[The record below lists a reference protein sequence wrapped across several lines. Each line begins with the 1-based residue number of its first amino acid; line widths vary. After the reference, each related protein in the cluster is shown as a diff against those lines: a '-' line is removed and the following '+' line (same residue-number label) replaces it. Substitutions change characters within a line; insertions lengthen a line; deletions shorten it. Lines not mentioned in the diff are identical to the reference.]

1 MKNLAINTV
10 LEEIKTSLQNNQT
23 LILEAPPG
31 AGKSTLV
38 PLSLMQE
45 SYVQNKRI
53 LLLEPRRVAA
63 RTLAKQMSKMLN
75 ESIGQSVGYQIKNDS
90 KYSKETKILIITEG
104 VLIKKLQNDQSLEGI
119 GLVIF
124 DEFHERSIHS
134 DLSLAL
140 CLEVQELLREDLKI
154 LLMSATLKE
163 EDIRKVLPRSLIVR
177 CKSSQYELQHIYLKQ
192 SIKINDE
199 ESFLRVLQN
208 TCLEVIHKEKGD
220 ILVFL
225 PGARE
230 INTLKNFLEEEV
242 IKDIDILPLYSALN
256 QEEQDKAIYST
267 AKRKI
272 VLATNIAQTSLTISG
287 IRTVIDTGTQKVALF
302 NHDTAM
308 NQLKLSFISEQS
320 AIQRAGRAAR
330 LGNGKCYRLWHKTKI
345 LEEVSKA
352 EVLRADL
359 SSFLLDLCL
368 WGVKDLNEIS
378 LIDRPT
384 QKSLNSTYELLQN
397 LEMIDENLNIS
408 ALGKEALALGLHPR
422 LSYMIL
428 KASVLGY
435 EEEAC
440 ILAALLENKDIFNKE
455 IRDCDLK
462 SRFLAVINN
471 ERSFI
476 IKAYAL
482 KEVKKEAKNLH
493 VKIKKIKKITS
504 SNKKLN
510 ASIIG
515 VLLLFAYPDRLAKRR
530 EQQGN
535 KYLLSN
541 KKGATLSKN
550 DHLYKTQYLVVSQI
564 ISKDKDSLIQMALKI
579 EEKDIYKYFA
589 HQIKK
594 KESFLYNKN
603 KENFECKEHLSFLN
617 LELSVQ
623 AKEINTKEGF
633 SKVLLSLIREEGLD
647 LLSWS
652 KKALQLR
659 QRFTFLNI
667 YKNAALFENE
677 KYAKINDEY
686 LLDNLEE
693 WLESYLSNIKS
704 IKALK
709 NMDLFPILS
718 SLLSYEEKK
727 AFEVL
732 LPTSI
737 KVPSGTHISIDY
749 STDVAVLK
757 VKIQEVFGLQHSP
770 KILNNTLS
778 LQIHLLSPSL
788 QALQISNDLQS
799 FWKNSYAEV
808 RKELRGKYKRH
819 YWPEDPYTAEA
830 TNKTKK
836 NMHK

>member
-10 LEEIKTSLQNNQT
+10 LKEIKTSLQNNQT

-31 AGKSTLV
+31 AGKSTMV
-38 PLSLMQE
+38 PLSLKKE
-45 SYVQNKRI
+45 AYVQNKRI

-140 CLEVQELLREDLKI
+140 CLEVQELLRGDLKI

-163 EDIRKVLPRSLIVR
+163 EDIRKVLPTSLIVR
-177 CKSSQYELQHIYLKQ
+177 CISSQYELRHIYLNK
-192 SIKINDE
+192 STKINE
-199 ESFLRVLQN
+199 EERFLNVLQN

-230 INTLKNFLEEEV
+230 INTLKIFLEDEV
-242 IKDIDILPLYSALN
+242 IKDIDILPLYSALK

-287 IRTVIDTGTQKVALF
+287 IRTVIDTGKEKVALF
-302 NHDTAM
+302 NHDTGM
-308 NQLKLSFISEQS
+308 NHLKLSFISEQS
-320 AIQRAGRAAR
+320 AVQRAGRAAR
-330 LGNGKCYRLWHKTKI
+330 LGDGKCYRLWHKDKI

-352 EVLRADL
+352 EVLSADL

-397 LEMIDENLNIS
+397 LEMIDENLSIS
-408 ALGKEALALGLHPR
+408 TLGKEALALGLHPR

-440 ILAALLENKDIFNKE
+440 ILAALLESKDIFTNDIK
-455 IRDCDLK
+455 DCDLK
-462 SRFLAVINN
+462 SRFICVINN
-471 ERSFI
+471 ERSFTV
-476 IKAYAL
+476 KSYAL

-493 VKIKKIKKITS
+493 TKIKKIKKITS
-504 SNKKLN
+504 SSKKLN
-510 ASIIG
+510 TSILG
-515 VLLLFAYPDRLAKRR
+515 VLLLFAYPDRLAKKR
-530 EQQGN
+530 EQQDN

-541 KKGATLSKN
+541 KKGATLFKN
-550 DHLYKTQYLVVSQI
+550 DHLYKSEYLVVSQI
-564 ISKDKDSLIQMALKI
+564 LSKDKDSLIQMALKI
-579 EEKDIYKYFA
+579 EEKDIYKYFFP
-589 HQIKK
+589 QIKK

-623 AKEINTKEGF
+623 AKEINTNEGF
-633 SKVLLSLIREEGLD
+633 EKVLLSLIKEEGLNF
-647 LLSWS
+647 LSWS

-659 QRFTFLNI
+659 ERFNFLSTS
-667 YKNAALFENE
+667 KNAALFENQA
-677 KYAKINDEY
+677 YSKINDVY
-686 LLDNLEE
+686 LLNNLEE
-693 WLESYLSNIKS
+693 WLASYLHNVKS

-709 NMDLFPILS
+709 NVDLFPILS
-718 SLLSYEEKK
+718 ALLSYEEKK
-727 AFEVL
+727 AFELL

-737 KVPSGTHISIDY
+737 QVPSGTHISIDY
-749 STDVAVLK
+749 SGDVPVLK
-757 VKIQEVFGLQHSP
+757 VKIQEIFGLQNSP

-778 LQIHLLSPSL
+778 LQIHLLSPAL
-788 QALQISNDLQS
+788 QIIQISNDLKS